1 MLVAA
6 PSANAAFGLAGLSA
20 QPANGS
26 AGANSDFTISLTVQD
41 PAADLKDL
49 TIHLPPGLVGN
60 PLATPTCSES
70 DLNADHCDP
79 VSQVG
84 TTATGALLSG
94 TIPITVAGNV
104 YNVAPRPGEPAR
116 FGIVL
121 HPGPGLP
128 PTILQSGA
136 SLRQSDFGL
145 DTVLNNLP
153 NTASGFPI
161 DITSVSLTLSG
172 IAGDPPTGFIRNPT
186 SCGEHVVGF
195 DAAAYDGQTASGQT
209 SFATGNCASE
219 PFAPG
224 FSATLRP
231 MGKDGLKP
239 EVTTVI
245 SQTIAEAGLSRAQVV
260 LPHDLGADNA
270 VLSHQCPAQQFQA
283 GNCPPDSII
292 GSAVAASPLQS
303 QALTG
308 PVALV
313 APPTPALPQVGLDLR
328 GPLALKLTGNFVL
341 TPQGTGVAFEGL
353 PDIPISRFQLTFF
366 GGANGIVLAA
376 RQVCKPP
383 PLNFGTDFLAHSGA
397 TTNGSTA
404 AQIDGT
410 CGQDAGGHG
419 RKPKAKLE
427 LGRPRLRP
435 ATDEARGRRPGRRS
449 CAG

>member
-1 MLVAA
+1 
-6 PSANAAFGLAGLSA
+6 
-20 QPANGS
+20 
-26 AGANSDFTISLTVQD
+26 
-41 PAADLKDL
+41 
-49 TIHLPPGLVGN
+49 
-60 PLATPTCSES
+60 
-70 DLNADHCDP
+70 
-79 VSQVG
+79 
-84 TTATGALLSG
+84 
-94 TIPITVAGNV
+94 
-104 YNVAPRPGEPAR
+104 
-116 FGIVL
+116 
-121 HPGPGLP
+121 
-128 PTILQSGA
+128 
-136 SLRQSDFGL
+136 
-145 DTVLNNLP
+145 
-153 NTASGFPI
+153 
-161 DITSVSLTLSG
+161 
-172 IAGDPPTGFIRNPT
+172 
-186 SCGEHVVGF
+186 
-195 DAAAYDGQTASGQT
+195 
-209 SFATGNCASE
+209 
-219 PFAPG
+219 
-224 FSATLRP
+224 

-292 GSAVAASPLQS
+292 GSAVAASPLQT

-383 PLNFGTDFLAHSGA
+383 PLDFSTDFLAHSGA
-397 TTNGSTA
+397 TTTGSTA

-419 RKPKAKLE
+419 RKAAGKLKLGRLGSDRPRMKLEVKAGSEKLRRVTAKLPPE
-427 LGRPRLRP
+427 LHFGSQRKFKQGSSLEGRWQGAERQGGEAHASLAAAERQASRRFVLRQARPRRAPRRPPARRQRPPASEAAGPRRERQDHQADGQSQVARPPGPPIGP
-435 ATDEARGRRPGRRS
+435 ATVRA
-449 CAG
+449 